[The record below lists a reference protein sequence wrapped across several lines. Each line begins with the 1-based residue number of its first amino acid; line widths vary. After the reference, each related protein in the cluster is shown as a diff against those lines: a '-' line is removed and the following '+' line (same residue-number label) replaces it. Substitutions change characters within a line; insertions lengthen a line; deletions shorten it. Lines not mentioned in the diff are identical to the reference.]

1 MPDHFPAM
9 SETQPTQNEATPAPL
24 ALTTNASENLEAMS
38 PKQFIQSRYML
49 DQVAKTL
56 PGIFT
61 PERFMR
67 VTLTAFNRNPKL
79 LDCTKASIASVIFQS
94 AQWGLEPDGR
104 HAHIVSYRNKNG
116 ESEAQLQLDYKGLI
130 ALVRRSGE
138 VSSLHADVVCEADEF
153 VYDLGEIQTHRIDF
167 KRPRGNVYA
176 VYATATLKDGSKQT
190 AVMTLEEVQGIAA
203 RSKSVVA
210 AKKFGGTTPW
220 DTDWNEMAKKTA
232 FRRLSKWLPLSFE
245 AADAVEHDI
254 RREFGSGPAVEVA
267 HVPTP
272 EPKAEPKTL
281 AAKLLAAPTKKPK
294 AQPKKPEPEPAQED
308 STDDYDGV

>member
-9 SETQPTQNEATPAPL
+9 SETQPNQNEATTAPL

-116 ESEAQLQLDYKGLI
+116 EQEAQLQLDYKGLI

-167 KRPRGNVYA
+167 KRPRGQVYA

-267 HVPTP
+267 HVPTH

-281 AAKLLAAPTKKPK
+281 AAKLLAAPAKKPK
-294 AQPKKPEPEPAQED
+294 AQPKKQEAEPVQED
-308 STDDYDGV
+308 VTDDYDGV

>member
-1 MPDHFPAM
+1 MPNFPAM
-9 SETQPTQNEATPAPL
+9 SETQPTTQNEATPAPL

-67 VTLTAFNRNPKL
+67 VTLTAFNKNPKL

-116 ESEAQLQLDYKGLI
+116 EQEAQLQLDYKGLI

-138 VSSLHADVVCEADEF
+138 VASLHADVVCEADDF

-167 KRPRGNVYA
+167 KRPRGSVYA
-176 VYATATLKDGSKQT
+176 VYATAILKDGSKQT

-245 AADAVEHDI
+245 AADAVETDI
-254 RREFGSGPAVEVA
+254 RREFGSGPAVEIQTA
-267 HVPTP
+267 PAAP
-272 EPKAEPKTL
+272 AQAKPL
-281 AAKLLAAPTKKPK
+281 AARLLAAPVKKAK
-294 AQPKKPEPEPAQED
+294 APKKAEPQPEQEEV
-308 STDDYDGV
+308 SDDYDGV

>member
-9 SETQPTQNEATPAPL
+9 SETQPTQSEATTAQL
-24 ALTTNASENLEAMS
+24 AITENLEAMS
-38 PKQFIQSRYML
+38 PKAFIQSKYML

-79 LDCTKASIASVIFQS
+79 LECTKASIASVIFQS

>member
-1 MPDHFPAM
+1 MPDHFPHM
-9 SETQPTQNEATPAPL
+9 SEQPINQSEATTAQL
-24 ALTTNASENLEAMS
+24 AITTNENLEAMS
-38 PKQFIQSRYML
+38 PKAFIQSKYML

-116 ESEAQLQLDYKGLI
+116 EQEAQLQLDYKGLI

-167 KRPRGNVYA
+167 KRPRGQVYA

-190 AVMTLEEVQGIAA
+190 AVMTLEEVQGIAN

-254 RREFGSGPAVEVA
+254 RREFGSSPGIEVA
-267 HVPTP
+267 HVHAP
-272 EPKAEPKTL
+272 EPKAEAPKTL

-294 AQPKKPEPEPAQED
+294 AQPKKQEAEPVQED
-308 STDDYDGV
+308 VSDDYDGV